1 MHVFEYEDEEKQND
15 DVGEGIGD
23 VGGEEPIPLLDDKI
37 EIQEFDENEIAKDH
51 EIIEDADDFGLPK
64 MMVDCPIQVGMSTQV
79 FDAQRAWVITEE
91 PSHCDDKETE
101 HSPSLLGQNG
111 QHQDQ
116 PPDHPV
122 DHRDHH
128 NKWLHL

>member
-64 MMVDCPIQVGMSTQV
+64 MMVDCPI
-79 FDAQRAWVITEE
+79 
-91 PSHCDDKETE
+91 
-101 HSPSLLGQNG
+101 
-111 QHQDQ
+111 
-116 PPDHPV
+116 
-122 DHRDHH
+122 
-128 NKWLHL
+128 